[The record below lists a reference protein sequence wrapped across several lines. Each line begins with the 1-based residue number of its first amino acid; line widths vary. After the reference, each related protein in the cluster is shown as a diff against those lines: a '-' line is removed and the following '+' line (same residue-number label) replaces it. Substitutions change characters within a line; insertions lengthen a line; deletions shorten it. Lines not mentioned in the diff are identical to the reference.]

1 MAKLLVETKFN
12 EIEPSIETNKETK
25 EKLYYIEGIF
35 LQANTPN
42 RNNRIYPLDILSREV
57 DRYIKESIEPKYLSS
72 CGELNH
78 PSCFH
83 EQTQALTVDNG
94 WKYIK
99 DCVEGELIYTFNI
112 NTNMIEIKP
121 INKIHISKYTGLM
134 HEITGRNFYTKVTPN
149 HKFLLASRSNQK
161 RLESSENILDG
172 YKTRK
177 LSHDKIVT
185 IDPNSELI
193 NDIST
198 IFIEGREY
206 DKNNFFAFMGI
217 YLSEGCFTFNKDG
230 GYYNIQISQN
240 AGWKADK
247 IRLILN
253 SLHPDLKWKEYTRL
267 NEFNNIHINFKLTD
281 KSLSKYLSKFGKSYE
296 KYIDVDLL
304 KIADTNSAR
313 LFLESFI
320 LGDGRGEL
328 GVKYSQ
334 VDAFTTSKQL
344 RDDISQLAFIAGYS
358 TSFHEENHPDRFI
371 GERLIS
377 SENTRT
383 LYFCNFKSTSGKYID
398 NRFLNIIEVP
408 WDDYVYCL
416 TVENSTFYAR
426 DGNNTFW
433 TGNSEPSVNPD
444 RISHRNLTLRLEGK
458 NFIGKAKILNTT
470 CGKQVKILMDEGL
483 KLGVSSRA
491 VGSLME
497 QEDHF
502 LVQDDLR
509 LSTVDIV
516 SEPSVSEAIVEN
528 IMESKEWEYIDG
540 HYVEITRNR
549 IRSAVGKKNLE
560 EAKLSALKD
569 FLSNIKIRI

>member
-25 EKLYYIEGIF
+25 EKSYFIEGIF

-78 PSCFH
+78 P
-83 EQTQALTVDNG
+83 A
-94 WKYIK
+94 
-99 DCVEGELIYTFNI
+99 
-112 NTNMIEIKP
+112 
-121 INKIHISKYTGLM
+121 
-134 HEITGRNFYTKVTPN
+134 
-149 HKFLLASRSNQK
+149 
-161 RLESSENILDG
+161 
-172 YKTRK
+172 
-177 LSHDKIVT
+177 
-185 IDPNSELI
+185 
-193 NDIST
+193 
-198 IFIEGREY
+198 
-206 DKNNFFAFMGI
+206 
-217 YLSEGCFTFNKDG
+217 
-230 GYYNIQISQN
+230 
-240 AGWKADK
+240 
-247 IRLILN
+247 
-253 SLHPDLKWKEYTRL
+253 
-267 NEFNNIHINFKLTD
+267 
-281 KSLSKYLSKFGKSYE
+281 
-296 KYIDVDLL
+296 
-304 KIADTNSAR
+304 
-313 LFLESFI
+313 
-320 LGDGRGEL
+320 
-328 GVKYSQ
+328 
-334 VDAFTTSKQL
+334 
-344 RDDISQLAFIAGYS
+344 
-358 TSFHEENHPDRFI
+358 
-371 GERLIS
+371 
-377 SENTRT
+377 
-383 LYFCNFKSTSGKYID
+383 
-398 NRFLNIIEVP
+398 
-408 WDDYVYCL
+408 
-416 TVENSTFYAR
+416 
-426 DGNNTFW
+426 
-433 TGNSEPSVNPD
+433 SEPSVNPD

-458 NFIGKAKILNTT
+458 NFIGKAKILDTT

-560 EAKLSALKD
+560 EAKLNALKD

>member
-25 EKLYYIEGIF
+25 EKSYYIEGIF

-83 EQTQALTVDNG
+83 EQTQALTVYDG
-94 WKYIK
+94 WKNIK
-99 DCVEGELIYTFNI
+99 DCYVGELIYTYNI
-112 NTNMIEIKP
+112 DENKIEIKP
-121 INKIHISKYTGLM
+121 IKIVHSIPYTGKM
-134 HEITGRNFYTKVTPN
+134 YEFIGRNFYTKVTPN
-149 HKFLLASRSNQK
+149 HKFLVKKRNGSKILLSAEDIFIGWKNRSLAHDCIITSLDN
-161 RLESSENILDG
+161 EISSEIKEINI
-172 YKTRK
+172 
-177 LSHDKIVT
+177 
-185 IDPNSELI
+185 N
-193 NDIST
+193 
-198 IFIEGREY
+198 GRFY
-206 DKNNFFAFMGI
+206 NKDSFFSFLGI
-217 YLSEGCFTFNKDG
+217 YLSEGYAQFKNNGSTSTEL
-230 GYYNIQISQN
+230 YQN
-240 AGWKADK
+240 EGWKADR
-247 IRLILN
+247 IRTILTD
-253 SLHPDLKWKEYTRL
+253 LHPDIKWTERTRI
-267 NEFNNIHINFKLTD
+267 NEFGNKRIIFNTSDN
-281 KSLSKYLSKFGKSYE
+281 SLSEYLANFGICYD
-296 KYIDVDLL
+296 KYIDRELFNY
-304 KIADTNSAR
+304 IDTNSAR

-458 NFIGKAKILNTT
+458 NFIGKAKILDTT